1 MSESLWNAVD
11 TYVAANLSLDMA
23 AGGSYTTL
31 VLQSVNTWA
40 VFDAMDFEGKAFPF
54 AVVSSRDG
62 DAQPAGHIGSTRT
75 ITDEVYN
82 VIITLVCEGT
92 KASATADAKTLL
104 WRTLKLLRTL
114 RFSGISADDG
124 SVVQSV
130 IRPERGPMFRFGADL
145 YSRPTV
151 SADSVYGVSW
161 VLFSVRG
168 TTA

>member
-11 TYVAANLSLDMA
+11 SYVATNLSTDMA
-23 AGGSYTTL
+23 AGGTYTTH

-40 VFDAMDFEGKAFPF
+40 FFDTIDFEGMDLPF
-54 AVVSSRDG
+54 AIITSRNG

-92 KASATADAKTLL
+92 KATATVDAKTLL
-104 WRTLKLLRTL
+104 WRAMKLMRTL
-114 RFSGISADDG
+114 RFKGISADDG
-124 SVVQSV
+124 SAVQSV
-130 IRPERGPMFRFGADL
+130 VRPENGPIFRFGVDL

-151 SADSVYGVSW
+151 SADKVYGVSW
-161 VLFSVRG
+161 IVFGVRG